1 MNNLK
6 KELEFCYDEKVLRSL
21 IYNKIDDYVI
31 GRRWNDNECWIESK
45 RIDVKEL
52 RDLFERMY

>member
-1 MNNLK
+1 MNWR
-6 KELEFCYDEKVLRSL
+6 ELD
-21 IYNKIDDYVI
+21 NKIDDYVI